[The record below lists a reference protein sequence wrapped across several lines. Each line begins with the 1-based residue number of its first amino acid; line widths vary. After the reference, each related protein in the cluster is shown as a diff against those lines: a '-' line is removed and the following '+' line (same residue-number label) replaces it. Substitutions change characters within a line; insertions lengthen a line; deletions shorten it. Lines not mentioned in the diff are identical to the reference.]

1 MEMQID
7 NTNSNSHTSVRSN
20 PPRLMNVAEASQYIG
35 ISDRFLRELIA
46 SKKIRAARIGKRVVL
61 RLVDLDAWIEK
72 QLQGGVA

>member
-1 MEMQID
+1 
-7 NTNSNSHTSVRSN
+7 
-20 PPRLMNVAEASQYIG
+20 MNVAEASQYIG

-72 QLQGGVA
+72 QLQGGGA